1 MRTTLT
7 LEPDVT
13 MLLKRRME
21 KTRQSLKHTINEA
34 LRAGLPRVDSQ
45 KEKPFKVKPYPCRFK
60 PGIDLDKIGQFADQL
75 EAEET
80 VRKLFI

>member
-34 LRAGLPRVDSQ
+34 LRVGLPRVDRQ

-60 PGIDLDKIGQFADQL
+60 AGIDLDKIGQFADQL